1 MPHSRP
7 RVWLTLMACLL
18 LASGAQAAPPSDAE
32 IERLLKASRAQGMLD
47 AIGPQVEA
55 MQRQQFERLVGDD
68 AKLSPEQR
76 AEAKRLQSRSSQIM
90 RQSLSWEQ
98 MRPLYMDVYR
108 KTFTGE
114 EVKAMTRFY
123 ESPTGKAMLDKTPLL
138 MQNLM
143 AAMQQKVMPMI
154 DALEK
159 ELDVVSAEG
168 GKPAATRAD

>member
-1 MPHSRP
+1 MPHSSRI
-7 RVWLTLMACLL
+7 WLTLMACLL

-32 IERLLKASRAQGMLD
+32 IERLLKASHAQGMLD

-55 MQRQQFERLVGDD
+55 MRRQEFERLLGD

-76 AEAKRLQSRSSQIM
+76 AEADRIQARSSQIM

-98 MRPLYMDVYR
+98 LRPLYIDVYR
-108 KTFTGE
+108 KTFTSE
-114 EVKAMTRFY
+114 EIEAMVKFY

-138 MQNLM
+138 IQNLM
-143 AAMQQKVMPMI
+143 AAMQQKLMPML